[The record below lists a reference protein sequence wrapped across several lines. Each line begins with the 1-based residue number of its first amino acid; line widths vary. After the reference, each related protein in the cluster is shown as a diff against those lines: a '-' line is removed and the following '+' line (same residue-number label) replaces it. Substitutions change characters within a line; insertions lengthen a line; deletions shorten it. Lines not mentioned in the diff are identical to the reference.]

1 MEIESYILLKDEI
14 SRFCQLD
21 NRDWEIFKDVFIPK
35 TLVKND
41 FFAIEGKK
49 AEKFGFVYSGCLR
62 MFNIKETG
70 KDLTKHFIRS
80 GDFFVGAVN
89 YYDKNSVS
97 IQALN
102 NCEILVT
109 DYQKLEEL
117 SKTNKFISEF
127 KNNLVSQYIQIKQ
140 NRENNYLC
148 LESIERYKL
157 FLINFPN
164 LLNQIP
170 HHFIASYLGV
180 SATQL
185 SRVRKKILN
194 I

>member
-1 MEIESYILLKDEI
+1 MEIESYILLKNEI
-14 SRFCQLD
+14 SRFCQL
-21 NRDWEIFKDVFIPK
+21 NNQDWEIFRDVFAPK
-35 TLVKND
+35 ALAKND

-62 MFNIKETG
+62 MCNINESG

-97 IQALN
+97 IQAVN
-102 NCEILVT
+102 NCEILMT
-109 DYQKLEEL
+109 DYKKLEEL
-117 SKTNKFISEF
+117 SKTYKFISEF

-140 NRENNYLC
+140 KRENNYLN
-148 LESIERYKL
+148 LESTERYKL
-157 FLINFPN
+157 FLIDFPS

-185 SRVRKKILN
+185 SRVRRKIAD